1 MYSLSGV
8 TPRTLVPALV
18 VSAAL
23 AVGAPRPARAAGENE
38 WQLSARTGAATV
50 SVDGRTTWGF
60 AAALDLEYGLTDAWA
75 LRATVATSFHTVDAA
90 GPTDARPA
98 GRIETSSAL
107 AGLTYTIDILRLV
120 PYADLQVG
128 AFKVDGAVETPRV
141 TFVSALGIGAD
152 YFITRKWTTGVN
164 FQYLFAPV
172 DLITG
177 AFNLGGSSPY
187 AFAVTLRVSRIF

>member
-18 VSAAL
+18 ASAAL
-23 AVGAPRPARAAGENE
+23 AVGAARPARAAGENE
-38 WQLSARTGAATV
+38 WQLSARTGGATV

-75 LRATVATSFHTVDAA
+75 LRATIATSFHSVDAA
-90 GPTDARPA
+90 GPMDSRPA
-98 GRIETSSAL
+98 GRIETTSAL
-107 AGLTYTIDILRLV
+107 GGLTYTIDILRLV
-120 PYADLQVG
+120 PYADLQFG
-128 AFKVDGAVETPRV
+128 AFKVSGAVQIPRT
-141 TFVSALGIGAD
+141 TFISALGIGAD
-152 YFITRKWTTGVN
+152 YFITRKWTTGLH

-187 AFAVTLRVSRIF
+187 AFSITARISRIF